1 MAQLLLFCITV
12 YVLTS
17 CVAFCVT
24 ESTTLQDSTN
34 CGGLNVTPI
43 RTAQPH
49 NTATAE
55 GTATLCEE
63 AAVAAGL
70 SARGHN
76 VVGVVHGKD
85 RKMFGWGH
93 IILR

>member
-1 MAQLLLFCITV
+1 V

-17 CVAFCVT
+17 CVAFGVT
-24 ESTTLQDSTN
+24 EPTTLQDSTN

-43 RTAQPH
+43 HSAQPN
-49 NTATAE
+49 NT
-55 GTATLCEE
+55 GTGGSTLCEE

-70 SARGHN
+70 SDRGHN
-76 VVGVVHGKD
+76 VAGVVHGKD

>member
-1 MAQLLLFCITV
+1 MPM
-12 YVLTS
+12 YVLTF
-17 CVAFCVT
+17 CVACCVT
-24 ESTTLQDSTN
+24 EPTTLQDSTN

-43 RTAQPH
+43 HTSQPH
-49 NTATAE
+49 NTGTGTEATA
-55 GTATLCEE
+55 LCEE

-70 SARGHN
+70 SAKGHN